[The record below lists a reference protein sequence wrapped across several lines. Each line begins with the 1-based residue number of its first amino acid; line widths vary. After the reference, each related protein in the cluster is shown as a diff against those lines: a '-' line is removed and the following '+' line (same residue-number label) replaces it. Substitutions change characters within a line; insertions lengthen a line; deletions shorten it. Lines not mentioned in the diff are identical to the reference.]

1 MPRIIALVDCDCF
14 YVSVQRVFDPGLEGR
29 PVVILSN
36 NDGCIVARS
45 SEAKKLGIAMGVP
58 LFKVRAL
65 IERHQVQV
73 YSSNYTLAGDLSS
86 RVMAVLAEFTPTWE
100 AYSIDEWFLDLSEF
114 THQPLTDY
122 CRQIRATV
130 RQRTGIPVSIGVG
143 SSKVMAKIATE
154 IAKDHPELAGVFN
167 LIDHPEPERILAA
180 TKIENVWGIGR
191 QYSKFLRTHGIQ
203 SALQLRDANEDWIRQ
218 HMGVVGVRLVM
229 ELRGI
234 SCIPLDLNPAPR
246 KSIIRSRSFGR
257 PVTSLREL
265 EESVATYL
273 SRAAAKLRQERLAA
287 TNVTV
292 FILTNPFGNTPFY
305 SKSAMA
311 SLPVATND
319 TPELIHYALAVTR
332 RIYRPGY
339 AYKKSGVI
347 LLGLVPVDQYQPN
360 FFDLRDRERSAQ
372 LMAVMDQV
380 NNRFGSGTLRFA
392 AAGLVKPWAMRSEK
406 RSLRFTT
413 HWAEIPIV
421 KA

>member
-1 MPRIIALVDCDCF
+1 MSRIIALVDCDCF

-65 IERHQVQV
+65 LERHQVQV

-100 AYSIDEWFLDLSEF
+100 AYSIDEWFLDLSGF
-114 THQPLTDY
+114 TYQSLTDY

-167 LIDHPEPERILAA
+167 LIDHPEPDRVLADI
-180 TKIENVWGIGR
+180 KIENVWGIGR

-229 ELRGI
+229 KLRGI
-234 SCIPLDLNPAPR
+234 SCMPLDLNPAPR

-273 SRAAAKLRQERLAA
+273 SRAAEKLREERLAA

-305 SKSAMA
+305 SKSTMA

-319 TPELIHYALAVTR
+319 TPELVHYALAITR
-332 RIYRPGY
+332 SIYRPGY

-347 LLGLVPVDQYQPN
+347 LLGLVPVDQCQPN
-360 FFDLRDRERSAQ
+360 FFDQRDRERSAQ
-372 LMAVMDQV
+372 LMTVMDQL
-380 NNRFGSGTLRFA
+380 NSRFGSGTLRVA
-392 AAGLVKPWAMRSEK
+392 AAGLVKPWAMRASK

-413 HWAEIPIV
+413 HWAEIPVV

>member
-1 MPRIIALVDCDCF
+1 MSRIIALVDCDCF

-65 IERHQVQV
+65 LERHQVQV

-100 AYSIDEWFLDLSEF
+100 AYSIDEWFLDLSGF
-114 THQPLTDY
+114 THQSLTDY

-167 LIDHPEPERILAA
+167 LIDHPEPDRVLADI
-180 TKIENVWGIGR
+180 KIENVWGIGR

-234 SCIPLDLNPAPR
+234 SCMPLDLNPAPR

-273 SRAAAKLRQERLAA
+273 SRAAEKLREERLAA

-319 TPELIHYALAVTR
+319 TPELVHYALAITR
-332 RIYRPGY
+332 SIYHPGY

-347 LLGLVPVDQYQPN
+347 LLGLVPVDQCQPN
-360 FFDLRDRERSAQ
+360 FFDQRDRERSAQ
-372 LMAVMDQV
+372 LMTVMDQL
-380 NNRFGSGTLRFA
+380 NSRFGSGTLRVA
-392 AAGLVKPWAMRSEK
+392 AAGLVKPWAMSSAR
-406 RSLRFTT
+406 RSLRYTT
-413 HWAEIPIV
+413 RWAEIPVV